1 LSASTQ
7 WQLIEDVGGSAL
19 LIFPTLERMAA
30 NGEVIHNDDTTVKII
45 DNIRHNRLNPAK
57 ERTGMFTTGIL
68 SRTDQ
73 RDIALF
79 YNSTMHA
86 GENIEKLLKK
96 RDVKAGEIIQMCD
109 ALSRNIPVSFNTI
122 LCNCLS
128 HGLRKFDDLKEFY
141 PEPCIHIIELIAQ
154 VYNNDEETRWMT
166 KQERLDYH
174 QQHSAP
180 IMSDL
185 KDYINNQLESK
196 RVEPNDSLGKAMRY
210 MLKHWHQL
218 SQFIRIAGAPT
229 NRPPCK
235 PSLAESLLTKP
246 ETARIKYQ

>member
-1 LSASTQ
+1 
-7 WQLIEDVGGSAL
+7 
-19 LIFPTLERMAA
+19 MAA

-86 GENIEKLLKK
+86 GENMEKLLKK
-96 RDVKAGEIIQMCD
+96 RDAKAGEIIQMCD
-109 ALSRNIPVSFNTI
+109 ALSRNIPVSFNRI

-154 VYNNDEETRWMT
+154 VYKNDEETRCMT
-166 KQERLDYH
+166 KQ
-174 QQHSAP
+174 
-180 IMSDL
+180 
-185 KDYINNQLESK
+185 
-196 RVEPNDSLGKAMRY
+196 V
-210 MLKHWHQL
+210 
-218 SQFIRIAGAPT
+218 
-229 NRPPCK
+229 
-235 PSLAESLLTKP
+235 
-246 ETARIKYQ
+246 